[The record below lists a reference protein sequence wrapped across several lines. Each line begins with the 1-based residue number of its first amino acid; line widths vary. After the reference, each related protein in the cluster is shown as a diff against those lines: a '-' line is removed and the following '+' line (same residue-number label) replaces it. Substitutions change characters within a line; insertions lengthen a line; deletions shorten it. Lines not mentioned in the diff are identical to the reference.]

1 VDTAA
6 EPDVVIPPP
15 GAPAHTPVR
24 TVPEHQI
31 LVKPRCAAD
40 TGDGSA
46 APSDPVRAVLL
57 VGMLGAVVA
66 MGARRRDA
74 LR

>member
-15 GAPAHTPVR
+15 GAPADTPVR

-31 LVKPRCAAD
+31 LVKPRGAAD

-46 APSDPVRAVLL
+46 APSDPVPAVLL
-57 VGMLGAVVA
+57 VGTLGAMVA
-66 MGARRRDA
+66 LGARRRDA
-74 LR
+74 RR

>member
-1 VDTAA
+1 
-6 EPDVVIPPP
+6 
-15 GAPAHTPVR
+15 VR

-74 LR
+74 RR